1 MQRTDYSALWKHI
14 YNVISDKM
22 VATLFDKVPL
32 SKSLGFSIREN
43 FGKAAKDIRQIPEY
57 LEPYNEM
64 LKASTEFIE
73 LHDDDN
79 IGTDL
84 TRLKRIADRRRP
96 LRLQSSV
103 GRRRAR
109 SQELRRQKLNSQ
121 SLRSHRE
128 HSKHSSSENTSIMI

>member
-1 MQRTDYSALWKHI
+1 MDVWTVVILLI
-14 YNVISDKM
+14 TVLENVISDKM
-22 VATLFDKVPL
+22 AETIFDKLPL

-43 FGKAAKDIRQIPEY
+43 FGKVKDTPIRSEH
-57 LEPYNEM
+57 LEPYNDI
-64 LKASTEFIE
+64 LKASTEFAE

-96 LRLQSSV
+96 LRLQSSF

-109 SQELRRQKLNSQ
+109 SQALRRQKLNSQ

-128 HSKHSSSENTSIMI
+128 HSKHSSSENI

>member
-1 MQRTDYSALWKHI
+1 
-14 YNVISDKM
+14 M

-43 FGKAAKDIRQIPEY
+43 FGKDAKDIRQIPEY

-84 TRLKRIADRRRP
+84 TRLKRIADRQRP

-128 HSKHSSSENTSIMI
+128 HSKHSSSENTNIMI